1 MIGLI
6 KGRVVL
12 KDNSDL
18 IVDVNGVGYRIL
30 VSEKLMESAVEEK
43 EIQLFTYTYVKEDV
57 LELFG
62 FQDLADLKLFK
73 DLISVN
79 GVGPKTAMLI
89 FSFSTRAEIV
99 EAVLRGD
106 VGFFTRIPRLGKKN
120 AQKIIIEL
128 KSKLKDNSSFDL
140 SSSGD
145 EGNSEVFDALKTFG
159 FSRKEIAEALKNID
173 PKVSSSDEKI
183 RLTLKHLG
191 K

>member
-1 MIGLI
+1 MIGLV
-6 KGRVVL
+6 KGKVIL
-12 KDNSDL
+12 KDNNDL

-30 VSEKLMESAVEEK
+30 VSEKLIASAVEGK
-43 EIQLFTYTYVKEDV
+43 EIQLFTYTYVKEDA

-62 FQDLADLKLFK
+62 FQELLDLKLFK

-89 FSFSTRAEIV
+89 FSFATRSEIV

-106 VGFFTRIPRLGKKN
+106 VSFFTRIPRLGKKN

-128 KSKLKDNSSFDL
+128 KSKFKDNSSFDL
-140 SSSGD
+140 NTADDD
-145 EGNSEVFDALKTFG
+145 ENREVFDALKNFG

-173 PKVSSSDEKI
+173 SKASSSDEKI
-183 RLTLKHLG
+183 RLTLKYLG